1 MINIRWLL
9 APLLLTASSIPLQ
22 AEADFPDP
30 DLRTVSHV
38 DLPRYMGRWYVI
50 SHVPNFLERGKVATS
65 DNYTLLADGTLRNV
79 FKFREESFAAPEKEW
94 SGPGW
99 VTNPTTNASWKV
111 RLFWPFKVGYLI
123 LELDP
128 NYGWAVASS
137 GTGSLFWVLSRT
149 RTLDHTTYADILE
162 RLRRRRLD
170 ASRLELVPQPSVEP

>member
-1 MINIRWLL
+1 MPTPSWLL
-9 APLLLTASSIPLQ
+9 AAGLLLGSTLPLR
-22 AEADFPDP
+22 AEVGSPEP

-50 SHVPNFLERGKVATS
+50 AHVPNFLERGKVATS
-65 DNYTLLADGTLRNV
+65 ATYTLLPDGTLRDV
-79 FKFREESFAAPEKEW
+79 FRFRKGSVNAPQKEW

-111 RLFWPFKVGYLI
+111 RLFWPFKAVYLI

-137 GTGSLFWVLSRT
+137 GSGKLFWVLART
-149 RTLDHTTYADILE
+149 RTLDQATYRDILE
-162 RLRRRRLD
+162 RLRKRRLD
-170 ASRLELVPQPSVEP
+170 PSQLELVPQPAEAP

>member
-1 MINIRWLL
+1 MPTPRSLAAFLLL
-9 APLLLTASSIPLQ
+9 ASTLPLR
-22 AEADFPDP
+22 AETGAPEPDI
-30 DLRTVSHV
+30 RTVSHV

-65 DNYTLLADGTLRNV
+65 DNYTLLPDGTLRDA
-79 FKFREESFAAPEKEW
+79 FKFREHSFDAQEEEW

-111 RLFWPFKVGYLI
+111 RLFWPFKAGYLI

-137 GTGSLFWVLSRT
+137 GSGKLFWVLART
-149 RTLDHTTYADILE
+149 RTLDQATYRDILE
-162 RLRRRRLD
+162 RLRKRRLD
-170 ASRLELVPQPSVEP
+170 PSRLELVPQPLETP